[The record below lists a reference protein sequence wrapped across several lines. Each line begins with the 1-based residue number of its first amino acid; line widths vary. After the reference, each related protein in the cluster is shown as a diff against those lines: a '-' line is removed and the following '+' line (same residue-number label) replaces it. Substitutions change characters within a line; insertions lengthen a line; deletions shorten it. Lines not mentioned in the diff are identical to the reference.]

1 MSGLALAATL
11 IGVPLVSIG
20 GAVVLVLVKK
30 V

>member
-1 MSGLALAATL
+1 MSGVALAMTL

-20 GAVVLVLVKK
+20 GAAILVLVKK